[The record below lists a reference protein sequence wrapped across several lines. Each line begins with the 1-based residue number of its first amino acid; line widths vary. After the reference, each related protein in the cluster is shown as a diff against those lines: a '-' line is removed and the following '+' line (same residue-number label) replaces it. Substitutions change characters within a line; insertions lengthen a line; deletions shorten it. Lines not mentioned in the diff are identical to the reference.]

1 MKKRPLL
8 HKILLLPLSKI
19 YGMVTSVRNK
29 MFDLGILKQ
38 REFDVPVIV
47 VGNLAVGGTGK
58 TPHTEFIISSLRHGY
73 HIGVLSRGYKRGTK
87 GFVLAKRESSPQDI
101 GDEPYQI
108 YRKYGHD
115 VTVAVCEDRC
125 KGINE
130 MLRLDPDIN
139 LVILDDAFQHRYVK
153 PAVSIVITEYARPL
167 YLDSMLPYG
176 RLRESVKGLNRADII
191 IVSKCQKGFRR
202 YSILCLQRI

>member
-87 GFVLAKRESSPQDI
+87 GFVLAKRESSPHDI

-115 VTVAVCEDRC
+115 VTVAV
-125 KGINE
+125 
-130 MLRLDPDIN
+130 
-139 LVILDDAFQHRYVK
+139 
-153 PAVSIVITEYARPL
+153 
-167 YLDSMLPYG
+167 
-176 RLRESVKGLNRADII
+176 
-191 IVSKCQKGFRR
+191 
-202 YSILCLQRI
+202 

>member
-1 MKKRPLL
+1 M
-8 HKILLLPLSKI
+8 
-19 YGMVTSVRNK
+19 RNK

-130 MLRLDPDIN
+130 T
-139 LVILDDAFQHRYVK
+139 
-153 PAVSIVITEYARPL
+153 VSYTHL
-167 YLDSMLPYG
+167 TLPTTSRVCG
-176 RLRESVKGLNRADII
+176 SGVAG
-191 IVSKCQKGFRR
+191 GF
-202 YSILCLQRI
+202 